1 MSEDKATTA
10 EPEVVDG
17 RKLRGRRRRAQII
30 EATLEIVRR
39 DGATGVTHRTVAK
52 EAGITTS
59 LTLYYFATLDD
70 LLVAALTSVTQE
82 YTDRIQDLIDA
93 ENDDPLDGLSELIAE
108 SAGPGRE
115 RALAERELSTLAARR
130 PALRSAARA
139 WRDKVAELART
150 RTDDPDAIEA
160 FVALSDGLC
169 TAILLDDRE
178 ADPGHIRA
186 VLGRALSPSGSVNSD
201 RVSRPR
207 TRAQAD

>member
-1 MSEDKATTA
+1 MAA
-10 EPEVVDG
+10 EPDVVDG

-59 LTLYYFATLDD
+59 LTLYYFAILDD
-70 LLVAALTSVTQE
+70 LLVAALTSVTEE
-82 YTDRIQDLIDA
+82 YTGRIQDLIDT
-93 ENDDPLDGLSELIAE
+93 EDDPLDGLSALIAE
-108 SAGPGRE
+108 SGGPGRE

-130 PALRSAARA
+130 PALRPAARA

-150 RTDDPDAIEA
+150 QTNDPDAIEA
-160 FVALSDGLC
+160 VVALSDGLC

-178 ADPGHIRA
+178 ADPEHIRA
-186 VLGRALSPSGSVNSD
+186 VLQRALSRSGSVDSD
-201 RVSRPR
+201 RVPPPR
-207 TRAQAD
+207 TRE

>member
-1 MSEDKATTA
+1 MTNRAVAT
-10 EPEVVDG
+10 EPDTVDG
-17 RKLRGRRRRAQII
+17 RLLRGRRRRAQII

-70 LLVAALTSVTQE
+70 LLVAALTSVSDA
-82 YTDRIQDLIDA
+82 YTHRIRQLIDTG
-93 ENDDPLDGLSELIAE
+93 DDPLGGLAELIAE

-130 PALRSAARA
+130 PALRPVARR
-139 WRDKVAELART
+139 WRESVAELART
-150 RTDDPDAIEA
+150 QTADPDAIET

-169 TAILLDDRE
+169 TALLLDDRE
-178 ADPGHIRA
+178 ADPGHIRE
-186 VLGRALSPSGSVNSD
+186 VLGRALRN
-201 RVSRPR
+201 R
-207 TRAQAD
+207 